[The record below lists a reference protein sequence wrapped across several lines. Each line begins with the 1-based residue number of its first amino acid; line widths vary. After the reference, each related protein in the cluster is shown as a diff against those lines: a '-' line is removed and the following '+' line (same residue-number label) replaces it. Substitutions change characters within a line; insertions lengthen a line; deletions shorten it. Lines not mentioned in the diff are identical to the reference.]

1 VILLSTLGLT
11 GSRWGSSSPTAF
23 RKTET
28 SAQATLLNAWLAN
41 IAQLVLSYFYLAINS
56 ECTAMAGAAEWNNL
70 AVSRKGLRVT
80 RPLGDQREKYILQ
93 LPYRWSLPLAAVSG
107 GLHWLLSQ
115 SIFIVRIDAYDR
127 EGKIMQEDSQSAI
140 GFSAISFITL
150 ILCFYALVGSVA
162 WIGRRQM
169 RIRIPFAA
177 SCSLVMSAACHP
189 PPDDVDPHLR
199 PVQWGVTEGNM
210 FEGEK
215 HCSLSSK
222 PVAKPKVGEKYL

>member
-1 VILLSTLGLT
+1 
-11 GSRWGSSSPTAF
+11 
-23 RKTET
+23 
-28 SAQATLLNAWLAN
+28 
-41 IAQLVLSYFYLAINS
+41 
-56 ECTAMAGAAEWNNL
+56 
-70 AVSRKGLRVT
+70 
-80 RPLGDQREKYILQ
+80 
-93 LPYRWSLPLAAVSG
+93 
-107 GLHWLLSQ
+107 
-115 SIFIVRIDAYDR
+115 
-127 EGKIMQEDSQSAI
+127 MQEDSQSAI

-189 PPDDVDPHLR
+189 PPGDIDPHLR
-199 PVQWGVTEGNM
+199 PVQWGVTEGSM

-222 PVAKPKVGEKYL
+222 TVTKPKVGEKYL